1 MGDISRS
8 CDFPKRKFL
17 MDYISMPDGFLGEQ
31 NYQKRKYY
39 IIRLWESI
47 SKKERFFNFHRKK
60 ITKKG
65 KFDGLHKQTVGTN
78 FQKKKVP
85 RIFTGKICPKEEILM
100 VYVIISYHTQM
111 NRTDWLCSMVA
122 TAGFSMAYLSRLLSL
137 TKPNLT

>member
-1 MGDISRS
+1 MGYVSRS

-31 NYQKRKYY
+31 NFQKRKYC
-39 IIRLWESI
+39 IIRSWEL
-47 SKKERFFNFHRKK
+47 

-65 KFDGLHKQTVGTN
+65 IFYFHQKKFTKKGNFDGLCKRTVGKY
-78 FQKKKVP
+78 FQKRKVSEF
-85 RIFTGKICPKEEILM
+85 FTEKICPKKEILM
-100 VYVIISYHTQM
+100 DYVIISYHTQM
-111 NRTDWLCSMVA
+111 NRTNWLCSMVT